1 LIGQQL
7 CECLDN
13 LPLLTALYLNFSES
27 EMSPFAWRVFSQGSV
42 LPSLQRLYLDR
53 CKVSVKDFSRFVLKH
68 CTTLLRLFLWD
79 MCLVDGSLEELRG
92 FFTTLRGSS
101 SIEYLELL
109 YLYLDED
116 PVEFSSTS
124 QAIGEDLEDEP
135 EYVWVTHSHVVVF
148 EGTKE
153 VRDGLEMM
161 GECMR
166 IT

>member
-1 LIGQQL
+1 
-7 CECLDN
+7 
-13 LPLLTALYLNFSES
+13 
-27 EMSPFAWRVFSQGSV
+27 
-42 LPSLQRLYLDR
+42 
-53 CKVSVKDFSRFVLKH
+53 
-68 CTTLLRLFLWD
+68 